1 MPGGFGDDPEV
12 GGRYEYQGQVNPNDP
27 SVANGQISPEQWAEY
42 QKKRRRDA
50 IFGLLGTFGGT
61 VGLGFAG
68 QALGGAGAAAN
79 AASSAGGLP
88 PIAGGSPWAVTPY
101 AGSMA
106 PGAGA
111 AGGAAA
117 GGGMAAGGMAGLG
130 GMNIKDL
137 VSLGLAGAGTVGGLM
152 QDPANMNP
160 NTQTNDPNLQK
171 LIATMQGRMDQSEP
185 LYKSIMA

>member
-1 MPGGFGDDPEV
+1 MPDYGDGSPRE
-12 GGRYEYQGQVNPNDP
+12 EYGALDQNAP
-27 SVANGQISPEQWAEY
+27 SVLNGQISPEQWAEY

-50 IFGLLGTFGGT
+50 IFGLLGTLGGT

-68 QALGGAGAAAN
+68 QALGGAGTAAN

-137 VSLGLAGAGTVGGLM
+137 VS
-152 QDPANMNP
+152 
-160 NTQTNDPNLQK
+160 
-171 LIATMQGRMDQSEP
+171 
-185 LYKSIMA
+185 